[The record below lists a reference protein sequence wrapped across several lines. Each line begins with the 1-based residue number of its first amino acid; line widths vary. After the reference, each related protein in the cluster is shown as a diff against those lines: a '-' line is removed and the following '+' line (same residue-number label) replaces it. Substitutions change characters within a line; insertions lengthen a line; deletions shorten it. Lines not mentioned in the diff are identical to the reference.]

1 MDFHESLFC
10 GIGGFDDSTETRL
23 RNMCLCLV
31 EKVPKI
37 VSQMVFVLMIYYGK
51 IDFKQIQVDKLE
63 LVGKE
68 IPQPGSDI

>member
-1 MDFHESLFC
+1 
-10 GIGGFDDSTETRL
+10 
-23 RNMCLCLV
+23 
-31 EKVPKI
+31 
-37 VSQMVFVLMIYYGK
+37 MVFVLMIYYGK